1 MFKLAPKTWSPV
13 QQVRGVTVVDFSSHT
28 AKKGVWS
35 TLWQL
40 PLLSAELCSGLQ
52 GHSVASSWGQF
63 AISRSLTRYILALD
77 FPPSLPLERQNA

>member
-35 TLWQL
+35 TLWWL
-40 PLLSAELCSGLQ
+40 LLLSVELCSGLQ

-63 AISRSLTRYILALD
+63 AMSGSLTGCILA
-77 FPPSLPLERQNA
+77 PSLPVEKQNA